1 MFGKEA
7 TMGEDRSYDRG
18 RAWRGGDEEEGG
30 QSGLSGTEAGPGQPH
45 YGRYPGGESNG
56 GVDYPSVEGRDV
68 ASGRGAENP
77 IDRGAGSESG
87 AVQEADE
94 AARRRGDDLV
104 EQDVRERLERNPMVD
119 ATEITVRVEMGR
131 ATLEGE
137 VESRTA
143 RHLAEDIVEST
154 GGVLAV
160 DNRLTIRDTEGRPDP
175 DPVST
180 PTL

>member
-1 MFGKEA
+1 
-7 TMGEDRSYDRG
+7 MGEDRSYDRG

-30 QSGLSGTEAGPGQPH
+30 QSGLSGTDARPGQPQ

-56 GVDYPSVEGRDV
+56 GVDYPEVEGHDR
-68 ASGRGAENP
+68 ASDRGAENP
-77 IDRGAGSESG
+77 IDRGAGSEAG

-104 EQDVRERLERNPMVD
+104 ERDARERLERNPMLD
-119 ATEITVRVEMGR
+119 AGEITLRVEAGH

-137 VESRTA
+137 VENRTA
-143 RHLAEDIVEST
+143 RHLAGEIVEAT
-154 GGVLAV
+154 GGVVAV

-175 DPVST
+175 DPVAT